1 MRTTAV
7 ALLLAISPEAE
18 SAPANSLRELFAAL
32 GQCVKASVGLP
43 GPEIT
48 VVFSRG
54 HKFDP
59 LAA

>member
-1 MRTTAV
+1 M

-18 SAPANSLRELFAAL
+18 GAPANSLRELFAAL